1 MSKNTFEAEFQRRIE
16 DIKRRAAAAGT
27 SITALCQATKI
38 ARATPDRWQQKA
50 PKTIRLVDE
59 LEAELAKLELTP
71 AAQATQAGNHVS
83 VQEAMSKHRPAN
95 K

>member
-1 MSKNTFEAEFQRRIE
+1 MSKNTFEAEFQRRIDE
-16 DIKRRAAAAGT
+16 IKRRAAAAGT
-27 SITALCQATKI
+27 SITALCQSTKI

-59 LEAELAKLELTP
+59 LEAELAKIEL
-71 AAQATQAGNHVS
+71 AGGQVTQAGNKIS
-83 VQEAMSKHRPAN
+83 VEEAMSKHRQTA